1 MEIFELRG
9 WKMRSFLLLVGM
21 FFITSFSAIFAE
33 DLLTVNDIQPVMKQ
47 IFEQHVDQKE
57 ISNKSIKSA
66 FKVYIDKF
74 DPDRIYL
81 LEEEVNP
88 YLQLTDSQLNTI
100 VSAYKQNRFP
110 AFEVLNRT
118 IQNAILRSR
127 AIRKELEKTPG
138 VLFSTPS
145 SSITEAGDP
154 DLKKIFVKNKE
165 ALHKVIKGYLI
176 NFINAEKQHFGSDV
190 VLENQAQ
197 TIEIFEKGMQQRE
210 NNYLYRNSDG
220 SSIPKAEQ
228 DNLFTLHVLKALAS
242 SLDAHTTFYDETEAT
257 DLKMRLQKEFQGVGI
272 IFQQKIDGSVL
283 VGDLSDGGPA
293 AKSGMVKIGD
303 TVLEING
310 VSIVG
315 VPFDKVLD
323 MIRTNKGASSDT
335 LQLVLKRKS
344 SGAVVKVQLKKQEI
358 AMKGERAEGVF
369 KRIDG
374 GIIGLITLNSFYQ
387 NANGITSEHDVLT
400 ALENFKKVGPL
411 RGLILDL
418 RENSGGFLNQA
429 VKVAGLFISN
439 GVIVVSKYFN
449 GEEHYY
455 RDLDGKTYYSGP
467 FVILT
472 SRATASAAEIVAQA
486 LQDYGVAVIVGDET
500 TYGKGTIQN
509 QNVTDDN
516 PKGTSLFKVTVGKYY
531 TVSGK
536 TPQLQGVRADIV
548 VPGIFNYEHLGEQ
561 YLEFTV
567 QSDTIQ
573 SEYRDDLADI
583 TPNLKAWYQR
593 YYMPSLQHKDQ
604 QWQKMLPALRNLSA
618 DRLMQN
624 QDYQTFLKNARQGNA
639 VSYIKSSSK
648 GSKPIDYQLDEA
660 LNIVQDMIRL
670 QLQERSKSVV
680 NEKSVAEKTE
690 MSYH

>member
-1 MEIFELRG
+1 
-9 WKMRSFLLLVGM
+9 MRSFFL
-21 FFITSFSAIFAE
+21 FIWVFLASFSVIRGD

-57 ISNKSIKSA
+57 ISNKGIKSA

-81 LEEEVNP
+81 LESEVNP
-88 YLQLTDSQLNTI
+88 FLQLTDSQLDSI
-100 VSAYKQNRFP
+100 VSAYKQNHFT
-110 AFEVLNRT
+110 AFEDLNRT

-127 AIRKELEKTPG
+127 SMRNEIEKSPAA
-138 VLFSTPS
+138 LFSSTGS
-145 SSITEAGDP
+145 MENSNDP
-154 DLKKIFVKNKE
+154 DLKKSFPKSKE
-165 ALHKVIKGYLI
+165 ALQAAIKNYI
-176 NFINAEKQHFGSDV
+176 VKFINAEKQHFGGAV
-190 VLENQAQ
+190 VLANQPQ
-197 TIEIFEKGMQQRE
+197 TLEIFEKGMQESE
-210 NNYLYRNSDG
+210 NNYLYRNTNGTPLS
-220 SSIPKAEQ
+220 KVEQ

-242 SLDAHTTFYDETEAT
+242 SLDAHTTFYDENEAS

-293 AKSGMVKIGD
+293 AKSGLVKIGD
-303 TVLEING
+303 TVLGIND
-310 VSIVG
+310 VSIANI
-315 VPFDKVLD
+315 PFNKVME
-323 MIRTNKGASSDT
+323 MIRINKGSDDDKIHLT
-335 LQLVLKRKS
+335 LKRKVN
-344 SGAVVKVQLKKQEI
+344 GEIIKVQLKKQEI
-358 AMKGERAEGVF
+358 SVKGERAEGSF

-374 GIIGLITLNSFYQ
+374 GIIGLVTLNSFYQ
-387 NANGITSEHDVLT
+387 NSNGVTSESDVLS
-400 ALENFKKVGPL
+400 ALEKFKNIGPL

-418 RENSGGFLNQA
+418 RDNSGGFLNQA

-486 LQDYGVAVIVGDET
+486 LQDYGVAIVVGDET

-509 QNVTDDN
+509 QNVTDDH
-516 PKGTSLFKVTVGKYY
+516 PKNASLFKVTVGKYY

-536 TPQLQGVRADIV
+536 TPQLQGVKADIV
-548 VPGIFNYEHLGEQ
+548 VPGIFNFEHLGEQ

-567 QSDTIQ
+567 QNDSIQ
-573 SEYRDDLADI
+573 NEYSDDLADV

-593 YYMPSLQHKDQ
+593 YYMPSLQSRDI
-604 QWQKMLPALRNLSA
+604 QWQKMLPALREKSA
-618 DRLMQN
+618 ERTMQN
-624 QDYQTFLKNARQGNA
+624 QDYQVFLKNARKGNA
-639 VSYIKSSSK
+639 INYLKNKTPK
-648 GSKPIDYQLDEA
+648 GTKPVDYQLDEA
-660 LNIVQDMIRL
+660 LDIVQDMIKM
-670 QLQERSKSVV
+670 QLQDRKKSVV
-680 NEKSVAEKTE
+680 DEKKVAEK
-690 MSYH
+690 SGIS

>member
-1 MEIFELRG
+1 
-9 WKMRSFLLLVGM
+9 MRSFLLLIWVC
-21 FFITSFSAIFAE
+21 FITSFSVVFAE

-74 DPDRIYL
+74 DPERIYL
-81 LEEEVNP
+81 LEEEVSP
-88 YLQLTDSQLNTI
+88 YLQLTDSQLNSI
-100 VSAYKQNRFP
+100 VSAYKQNNFS
-110 AFEVLNRT
+110 AFENLNRM

-127 AIRKELEKTPG
+127 LMRSEIENSPG
-138 VLFSTPS
+138 ALFSAS
-145 SSITEAGDP
+145 SAAMQDGTDP
-154 DLKKIFVKNKE
+154 DLKKDFPKNKA
-165 ALHKVIKGYLI
+165 ALQSTIRNYLV
-176 NFINAEKQHFGSDV
+176 NFINAEKRHFGSNV
-190 VLENQAQ
+190 VLSNQAQ
-197 TIEIFEKGMQQRE
+197 TIVIFEKGMQQRE
-210 NNYLYRNSDG
+210 NNYLYLNPDG
-220 SSIPKAEQ
+220 RPMSKAEQ
-228 DNLFTLHVLKALAS
+228 DNLFTIHVLKALAS
-242 SLDAHTTFYDETEAT
+242 SLDAHTTFYDENEAT
-257 DLKMRLQKEFQGVGI
+257 ELKTRLQKEFQGVGI
-272 IFQQKIDGSVL
+272 IFQQKIDGTVL

-303 TVLEING
+303 TVQEVNG
-310 VSIVG
+310 ISIIG
-315 VPFDKVLD
+315 VPFDKV
-323 MIRTNKGASSDT
+323 MEMVRSSKGPNDT
-335 LQLVLKRKS
+335 LQLTLKRKTN
-344 SGAVVKVQLKKQEI
+344 GQIVKVQLKKQEI
-358 AMKGERAEGVF
+358 AVKGERAEGSF
-369 KRIDG
+369 RRIND

-387 NANGITSEHDVLT
+387 NPNGITSEHDVLA
-400 ALENFKKVGPL
+400 ALERFRKIGTL

-486 LQDYGVAVIVGDET
+486 LQDYGVAIVVGDET

-536 TPQLQGVRADIV
+536 TPQLQGVKADIV

-567 QSDTIQ
+567 QNDTIQ
-573 SEYRDDLADI
+573 NEYTDDLADV

-593 YYMPSLQHKDQ
+593 YYMPTLQHKNQ
-604 QWQKMLPALRNLSA
+604 FWQKMLPALRERSA
-618 DRLMQN
+618 ERLMQN
-624 QDYQTFLKNARQGNA
+624 QDYQIFLKNARNGHPYNYNKNNSTDDKH
-639 VSYIKSSSK
+639 V
-648 GSKPIDYQLDEA
+648 DYQLDEA
-660 LNIVQDMIRL
+660 VNIVQDMIRL
-670 QLQERSKSVV
+670 ELQERGKSVV
-680 NEKSVAEKTE
+680 NEKSVAEKSE
-690 MSYH
+690 IS